1 MPELPEVQTVVWDL
15 KQEILNKK
23 IVQIKVFDKKLLKQE
38 LIDFFSNKTIAE
50 IERKGKYILFSFKE
64 GGGFILHL
72 RMTGQFLVVDA
83 NYNDFKKSDRAVF
96 YFKDKCLIFRDV
108 RRFGTLCVFENQ
120 PDLSKIGV
128 DPLSD
133 EFTLEVFKKL
143 LSSSTCGIK
152 AFLLKQDKIAGLG
165 NIYADEALFEAKIN
179 PKTSTQSLCDQDIKR
194 LKQAIVSVLKLGLER
209 KGTRLGE
216 GLGNFRS
223 INGEGTHYQVLQVY
237 GKKSGKCPTCHGQL
251 IKEVIA
257 SRGTTY
263 CPHCQPF
270 KYT

>member
-23 IVQIKVFDKKLLKQE
+23 ILQIEVFDKKLLKQE
-38 LIDFFSNKTIAE
+38 FIDFFSNKTIAE
-50 IERKGKYILFSFKE
+50 IARKGKYMLFSFKE

-72 RMTGQFLVVDA
+72 RMTGQFLVVNS
-83 NYNDFKKSDRAVF
+83 NYNNFKKSDRAAF

-108 RRFGTLCVFENQ
+108 RRFGTLCVFEDQ

-128 DPLSD
+128 DPLS
-133 EFTLEVFKKL
+133 EAFTLELFKKL
-143 LSSSTCGIK
+143 LSSATCGIK

-179 PKTSTQSLCDQDIKR
+179 PKTSTKALSDQDILH
-194 LKQAIVSVLKLGLER
+194 LKDAIQHVLKLGLER

-223 INGEGTHYQVLQVY
+223 INGEGTHFQVLQVY
-237 GKKSGKCPTCHGQL
+237 GKKNGTCPRCHSQL
-251 IKEVIA
+251 MKEVIA
-257 SRGTTY
+257 SRGTSY